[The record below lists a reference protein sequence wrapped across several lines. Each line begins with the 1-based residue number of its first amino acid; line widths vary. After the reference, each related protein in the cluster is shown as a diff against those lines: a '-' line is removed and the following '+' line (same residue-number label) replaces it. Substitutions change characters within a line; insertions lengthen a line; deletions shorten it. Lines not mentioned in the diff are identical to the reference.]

1 MQNLWNKRHL
11 MWEERQARAAALRE
25 PKVNVTE
32 LQKRI
37 ASDVEN
43 YLARGGAFKSLLSKS
58 PVRYANYNWIIFLI
72 ISSISACGW
81 LFILVA
87 C

>member
-37 ASDVEN
+37 ASDVES
-43 YLARGGAFKSLLSKS
+43 YLARGGRIQVVAEQVAR
-58 PVRYANYNWIIFLI
+58 PVRELQLDNFFNHQ
-72 ISSISACGW
+72 
-81 LFILVA
+81 
-87 C
+87 